1 MLKNYL
7 TVALRTLRRHK
18 GYAFVNVAGLAVGMA
33 ACVLIGLYVLDELSY
48 DRFHAHADR
57 IYRVTLE
64 DYAASSPPIAPALE
78 RDYPHLVERAVRFWP
93 IQAPATVRTGGE
105 AFVERRISFADPAV
119 FDVFSYDLQAGD
131 PERALAAPQTMVVT
145 ASLARKYFGDEDAVG
160 QTLQFWGEDYEV
172 TGVMADLPANTHYPV
187 DALVSFA
194 SLPFPP
200 SMLENWT
207 WAGFYTYVLLRDDAS
222 PDRLSAELASFV
234 GRHTDEPLLPP
245 ELQPLPSIHLH
256 SDLRKEATPGG
267 TVAVVYLLSTIAV
280 LLLAVACINFMNLST
295 ARGAERAREVGMR
308 KALGAQRRQLVG
320 QFLGESVL
328 MSVAALGVALG
339 LVQLALP
346 AFERLAG
353 KPLTLAFGPHGEGA
367 VALLGLALVVG
378 LAAGSYPALFL
389 SRFQPAGILKRRGG
403 APASGLSLR
412 RGLVVFQFAVSVA
425 LCIAALV
432 VYQQLGYLQN
442 RGLGFDEE
450 HVVVVEAGNY
460 EVFEEALH
468 EAPEIVRV
476 AAAYDVPGRRFQMLP
491 VRTATMPTDSTRAMR
506 WLGVDYGFL
515 ETLGVEPAAG
525 RLFSEDYATD
535 VEHAV
540 VVNEAAVRELGW
552 TDAVGER
559 IDLYAFSGDG
569 STFEVATEGT
579 VVGVVK
585 DFNYASL
592 HGPVEPLLMTVAQ
605 GEAVNVAAVRIE
617 PGQTT
622 DALARIE
629 AAWHT
634 ANPGDP
640 FDYFFLDDQLDQQY
654 RSEQQLSRVFGGFTA
669 LTVFIACLGLF
680 GLAAFTAQQRTKEI
694 GVRKVLGASAGGIVL
709 LLARDFVA
717 LVLLGV
723 VVAVPLAYLGMDR
736 WLGGFAYRVDLGAGP
751 FVLAGGLALLVA
763 TATVA
768 VQAFRA
774 AATDPVAALR
784 YE

>member
-1 MLKNYL
+1 MP
-7 TVALRTLRRHK
+7 
-18 GYAFVNVAGLAVGMA
+18 
-33 ACVLIGLYVLDELSY
+33 
-48 DRFHAHADR
+48 
-57 IYRVTLE
+57 
-64 DYAASSPPIAPALE
+64 SP
-78 RDYPHLVERAVRFWP
+78 
-93 IQAPATVRTGGE
+93 
-105 AFVERRISFADPAV
+105 
-119 FDVFSYDLQAGD
+119 
-131 PERALAAPQTMVVT
+131 AAP
-145 ASLARKYFGDEDAVG
+145 S
-160 QTLQFWGEDYEV
+160 
-172 TGVMADLPANTHYPV
+172 
-187 DALVSFA
+187 
-194 SLPFPP
+194 
-200 SMLENWT
+200 
-207 WAGFYTYVLLRDDAS
+207 
-222 PDRLSAELASFV
+222 
-234 GRHTDEPLLPP
+234 
-245 ELQPLPSIHLH
+245 
-256 SDLRKEATPGG
+256 
-267 TVAVVYLLSTIAV
+267 
-280 LLLAVACINFMNLST
+280 
-295 ARGAERAREVGMR
+295 
-308 KALGAQRRQLVG
+308 
-320 QFLGESVL
+320 
-328 MSVAALGVALG
+328 
-339 LVQLALP
+339 
-346 AFERLAG
+346 
-353 KPLTLAFGPHGEGA
+353 
-367 VALLGLALVVG
+367 
-378 LAAGSYPALFL
+378 
-389 SRFQPAGILKRRGG
+389 G

-432 VYQQLGYLQN
+432 VYQQLGYLQSK
-442 RGLGFDEE
+442 GLGFDEE
-450 HVVVVEAGNY
+450 HIVVVEAGNY
-460 EVFEEALH
+460 EVFEEALR

-605 GEAVNVAAVRIE
+605 GEAINVAAVRIE
-617 PGQTT
+617 PGRTS

-629 AAWHT
+629 AAWRT

-694 GVRKVLGASAGGIVL
+694 GVRKVLGARVRHVVL
-709 LLARDFVA
+709 LLAREFA
-717 LVLLGV
+717 VLLGV
-723 VVAVPLAYLGMDR
+723 AVAVAVPAAWVLNGL
-736 WLGGFAYRVDLGAGP
+736 WLDGFAQRVGVG
-751 FVLAGGLALLVA
+751 VGTLAGGAGLVLALALL
-763 TATVA
+763 TVGT
-768 VQAFRA
+768 QAWRA
-774 AATDPVAALR
+774 AEMDPVRTLR
-784 YE
+784 TE